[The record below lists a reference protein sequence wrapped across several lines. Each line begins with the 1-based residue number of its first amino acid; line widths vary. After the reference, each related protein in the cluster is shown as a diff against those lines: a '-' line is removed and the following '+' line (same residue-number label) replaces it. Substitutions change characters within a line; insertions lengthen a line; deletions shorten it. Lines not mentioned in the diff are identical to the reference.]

1 MAPPRSGNPLLAGV
15 GRGPQPAGVSCV
27 ATRSGRRVAI
37 RTIVEHLFD
46 KASKPPRQ
54 TYVNYLVTDRVSR
67 GNTPRRRLRGHGPS
81 RVQTSEKQPFPCA

>member
-46 KASKPPRQ
+46 KASKPLYWVP
-54 TYVNYLVTDRVSR
+54 VNYLVTARVSR
-67 GNTPRRRLRGHGPS
+67 GNTPLRRWHGRDPY
-81 RVQTSEKQPFPCA
+81 RAQI